1 MTTLPCA
8 SCHQLLPTEAF
19 SPDARVPR
27 GRQARC
33 KACRSSEARARRL
46 SQSEVEEP
54 EARDGR
60 ACTGC
65 GELRPWDHFHLDA
78 SLSDGHRSRCRDC
91 RSEERL
97 VHAPPGPVLPASLLI
112 CSGCDQTLPLEDFRA
127 DARRRNGHLPLCKI
141 CIASARAEAR
151 GVERAARASERVEAL
166 VDGLQTCE
174 ACHQALPLTDFRKHA
189 TSVTG
194 YTRICSPCLSARQ
207 SERALENA
215 DPLDRTIW
223 ALRDRAKARDE
234 EIRSTVRAGTEPPPR
249 SPRSG

>member
-1 MTTLPCA
+1 MSDLLDCA
-8 SCHQLLPTEAF
+8 ACHQLLPAEAF

-33 KACRSSEARARRL
+33 KACRSSEARARRI
-46 SQSEVEEP
+46 SQVEVEEP

-60 ACTGC
+60 VCTGC

-78 SLSDGHRSRCRDC
+78 SLSDGRRSRCRNC

-97 VHAPPGPVLPASLLI
+97 VHAPPGPVLPASLLV

-127 DARRRNGHLPLCKI
+127 DARRRNGHLPRCKA

-151 GVERAARASERVEAL
+151 GVERAARAAERVEAL

-174 ACHQALPLTDFRKHA
+174 ACCQPLPLTAFRAHA

-207 SERALENA
+207 SARALENA
-215 DPLDRTIW
+215 DPLDRTIR
-223 ALRDRAKARDE
+223 ALREKAKERDR
-234 EIRSTVRAGTEPPPR
+234 SVRESISSGSGGPR
-249 SPRSG
+249 RC